1 MQGLHQYLLYVIK
14 QYLMIPSLYEVI
26 TDIRETEVSDDKV
39 NVLAVFSIW
48 KLYTPLHRHFTA
60 QLQWVLIM
68 MTLSTKLF

>member
-39 NVLAVFSIW
+39 NVLAVFSI
-48 KLYTPLHRHFTA
+48 
-60 QLQWVLIM
+60 
-68 MTLSTKLF
+68 